1 MVVAENYLLI
11 DNSIINS
18 FIIVAVRQ
26 FMYVTVVQG
35 EIKYNGC

>member
-1 MVVAENYLLI
+1 MVVAVNYLLI
-11 DNSIINS
+11 DNSIINL

-35 EIKYNGC
+35 EIEYNGC